1 MAEFLAEFWWV
12 LILGVVFVTGV
23 SFSAPKRR
31 RQADG
36 SSDGTSSRGAAAS
49 TGGDCGPDDAGG
61 CDGGGD

>member
-1 MAEFLAEFWWV
+1 MAELVAEFWWV
-12 LILGVVFVTGV
+12 LILGVVLITGV

-36 SSDGTSSRGAAAS
+36 NGDGASVAASS
-49 TGGDCGPDDAGG
+49 TGGDCGQGDAGG